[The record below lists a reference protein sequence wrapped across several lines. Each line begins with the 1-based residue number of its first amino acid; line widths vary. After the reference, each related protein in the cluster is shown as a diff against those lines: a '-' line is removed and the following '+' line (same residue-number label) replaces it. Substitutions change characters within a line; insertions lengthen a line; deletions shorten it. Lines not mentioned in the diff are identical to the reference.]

1 MVIKGID
8 FVNNSKVVSGTPEC
22 SYHMQ
27 KVEEQFDYLYV
38 IILIVLVVG
47 LFLLDSLEGEL

>member
-8 FVNNSKVVSGTPEC
+8 FVGSSKVVSGTPEC
-22 SYHMQ
+22 SYHIQ

-38 IILIVLVVG
+38 IILVILVVG
-47 LFLLDSLEGEL
+47 LLLLDSFEGEL